1 MLTTQQE
8 VINEINNNQLKPE
21 KRYVRAVTRGKKE
34 KYLNVSIPPEIS
46 AKLELTENSF
56 VKIYVDKLNNLCFT
70 KLDL

>member
-1 MLTTQQE
+1 MSIQQE
-8 VINEINNNQLKPE
+8 IIEKINDNSNKPE
-21 KRYVRAVTRGKKE
+21 KRYVRAITKGKKD

-56 VKIYVDKLNNLCFT
+56 VKIYVDKMNKLCFQ